1 MTVEQRN
8 EKCRPRF
15 GRARDEAGAF
25 VEPQIFHRHQLK
37 SRDVRAQTYVLSFRA
52 ESRNLWIFL
61 SLLIVATEIVRDIST
76 SLDMTTELLL
86 TKNGVADRADDLLP
100 EYRQIIASIPP
111 EAGFGGIWESEMFL
125 FFAAVKPFAPKQILE
140 SGRARGKSTLILARC
155 FPEARI
161 ISVEYDRQSENA
173 SAAEVKL
180 KIESNVNL
188 LYGDSREILPQRLQ
202 PGDGVLIDGPKDFR
216 ALKLAV
222 DLLRTG
228 KPCAVFVHD
237 FPPNSLQRKFVERNF
252 PNAFF
257 GDDPLFQRFQT
268 LDNERDP
275 RPNPQ
280 RRYGI
285 FACIPPPLPMPYWKL
300 RFRLLTQGRA

>member
-1 MTVEQRN
+1 M
-8 EKCRPRF
+8 
-15 GRARDEAGAF
+15 
-25 VEPQIFHRHQLK
+25 LK
-37 SRDVRAQTYVLSFRA
+37 SKSYGLTTQTGAGRTGISRRLSA
-52 ESRNLWIFL
+52 
-61 SLLIVATEIVRDIST
+61 VATDSVIPTEVEEPLTISVVHPLQNGNSKRCLDGFDFAHHKL
-76 SLDMTTELLL
+76 SLDMTKESLL
-86 TKNGVADRADDLLP
+86 TKTAVADRAADLLP
-100 EYRQIIASIPP
+100 EYREIIATIPP

-125 FFAAVKPFAPKQILE
+125 FYAAVKPFAPKQVLE

-161 ISVEYDRQSENA
+161 ISIEYDRQSENA
-173 SAAEVKL
+173 PAAEAKL
-180 KIESNVNL
+180 KSESNVDL

-202 PGDGVLIDGPKDFR
+202 TDDAVLIDGPKDFR

-228 KPCAVFVHD
+228 KPCAIFVHD

-257 GDDPLFQRFQT
+257 GDDPLFQRFQS

-285 FACIPPPLPMPYWKL
+285 FACLPPPLPMLYWKL
-300 RFRLLTQGRA
+300 RFRLLTFSTASV